1 MKVLTSALV
10 VLVFL
15 QVIACAVS
23 YNTTMGQYNVSFDMG
38 SSDYSITENPWK
50 STESLS
56 GAEKREVGT
65 ITVRDDRNR
74 EAVISIAHYEE
85 AHSKFS
91 LDGKSDTATTRSI
104 DGVLG
109 EIDSKEIGGITLYW
123 VFYYPAF
130 DPEKLEVNIASY
142 IPWNE
147 GTLQLLKTIHVE
159 EINQTTQQV

>member
-1 MKVLTSALV
+1 MRVVNSALV
-10 VLVFL
+10 VLIFL
-15 QVIACAVS
+15 QLIACAVP

-56 GAEKREVGT
+56 GTEKREVGT
-65 ITVRDDRNR
+65 ITVQDHRNR
-74 EAVISIAHYEE
+74 EAIISVTRYEE
-85 AHSKFS
+85 AKKKTS
-91 LDGKSDTATTRSI
+91 LKNYFETATTRTI

-109 EIDSKEIGGITLYW
+109 EIASDEIGKGMTIYFSL
-123 VFYYPAF
+123 YYPVF
-130 DPEKLEVNIASY
+130 DPEMLEIGIVSY

-159 EINQTTQQV
+159 KINDTL

>member
-1 MKVLTSALV
+1 MKVLTSALAA
-10 VLVFL
+10 LVFL
-15 QVIACAVS
+15 QVITCAVP
-23 YNTTMGQYNVSFDMG
+23 YNTTMGQYNVSFDID

-56 GAEKREVGT
+56 GTEKREVGT
-65 ITVRDDRNR
+65 ITVRDDHNR
-74 EAVISIAHYEE
+74 EAVISIAHYDE
-85 AHSKFS
+85 AHDNFS
-91 LDGKSDTATTRSI
+91 LTGKSDTATTRTI

-109 EIDSKEIGGITLYW
+109 EIDSKKIGGITLYW
-123 VFYYPAF
+123 AFYYPAF

-159 EINQTTQQV
+159 RTNETS